1 MQNLQKFEIPE
12 IVQFEKNQSKLTK
25 MIITNDLAE
34 AEIYLYGGNLT
45 HFQPK
50 GQMAVI
56 FEGKKS
62 EMHPDKTLHAGIPIC
77 WPWFGP
83 HPTDSSKPQHGFAR
97 NRLWEVK
104 AVEQLPT
111 NETRVVLV
119 LSEDEGTLE
128 LFTHPFELELTFVI
142 GKELHIELKTFN
154 SGTEPISFTQA
165 LHSYF
170 YLSDI
175 DNAVV
180 YGVEE
185 TLFIDLADES
195 REKSETAPLRIDCVI
210 NRVYE
215 PTDSRCEII
224 DKGINRKI
232 AIDKEGSN
240 STTIWNPGPNNGLH
254 DLPGDLY
261 RNFVCIETTN
271 AHRDIITLEPG
282 ASHHIV
288 QNISLSASSSK

>member
-1 MQNLQKFEIPE
+1 MQNLQKFEIPQ
-12 IVQFEKNQSKLTK
+12 IVRFEKNQSGLTK
-25 MIITNDLAE
+25 MIITNDLAD
-34 AEIYLYGGNLT
+34 AEIYLFGGNLT

-50 GQMAVI
+50 GEMAVI

-97 NRLWEVK
+97 NRLWEVR

-111 NETRVVLV
+111 NETQVVLG

-128 LFTHPFELELTFVI
+128 LFAHPFELELSFVI
-142 GKELHIELKTFN
+142 GKQLRVDLKTFN

-180 YGVEE
+180 HGVEE
-185 TLFIDLADES
+185 TLFVDLTDES
-195 REKSETAPLRIDCVI
+195 REKSETAPLRIDRVI

-215 PTDSRCEII
+215 PTDSLCEII
-224 DKGINRKI
+224 DKEIGRKI
-232 AIDKEGSN
+232 TINKEGSN

-261 RNFVCIETTN
+261 RQFVCVETTN
-271 AHRDIITLEPG
+271 ARRDIITLEPG

-288 QNISLSASSSK
+288 QLIHLSLNN